1 MNQSNSFVQVE
12 AHRDLILWTVRRY
25 KSLRASD
32 NQQME
37 SDENATGSG
46 EASNEGSS
54 SAAEAEKAEKEDRA
68 RLAAERRKLIMAQM
82 ANAQKSFMSS
92 NAELFDNTTTKVQ
105 DINESSMEWQ
115 DNNENNTKQICLGP
129 KRKQRFVED
138 LVVTCILCSEDAVIS
153 KTSNPCMV
161 YSAFVQKSHVL
172 LPLDPIA
179 YPHTSSCGH
188 VMHAS
193 CWKEY
198 FNNEV
203 MKENRRPNRNRSQG
217 MTTDKKEFL
226 CPLCRCLSNAVIP
239 ISPALSRIVPSQS
252 SQAASNPDGGSSA
265 QQCDEIE
272 PMPFDKWLYFMQNY
286 NGALQLITDL
296 PQIGDDI
303 VTKLP
308 DLESIVKEF
317 TSIEAFVKLA
327 PPTSRELL
335 PGELLE
341 YVNEFSSSAK
351 RAAPYNS
358 ADEKAEPHL
367 VTWLS
372 CSYTIQTLEMYLR
385 ALNKPLKGQMSI
397 RQTSCLSGLVR
408 ESGLLVTTITDEIAA
423 KLLVLLH
430 SQLSLLFT
438 HSSSC
443 FIEWDL
449 FRLLVTFIFITPS
462 VLYARTRQCVIPNGT
477 LLEHYLLK
485 TIFLVLTTKILVL
498 HNINESVD
506 AEQSEY
512 NDYMDVDE
520 NTSTSNPV
528 SEDTQTPS
536 DAESNCNSETDVLI
550 EFYNNHNFYVIDA
563 RDAGVAPPAANKTQ
577 KQLKELIM
585 KAIRDESRIFLRCA
599 CLLFQ
604 SLTDVDLPDD
614 LFDSDGDRFEVMCE
628 YLGLSSDIETYLKC
642 DSINSFMSNLAMHPD
657 IEMFRT
663 KQRAELTTVLVPCVP
678 PVRKLVDLP
687 VDYSD
692 LINTVLTFSC
702 PNNDRDESSR
712 NPTMCL
718 ACGVTLCSMTYCC
731 QYEIEG
737 ITVGACTNH
746 ASECGAGVGIFLRIR
761 ECDILLLGV
770 NKGSFVSPPYL
781 DKYGETDQGLRRGNP
796 LKLCPERYQKLNLL
810 WLNHGLHEDIARSAE
825 SINNVIP
832 TQWQHL

>member
-1 MNQSNSFVQVE
+1 MSE
-12 AHRDLILWTVRRY
+12 
-25 KSLRASD
+25 

-37 SDENATGSG
+37 SEEQGAGG
-46 EASNEGSS
+46 ESS
-54 SAAEAEKAEKEDRA
+54 QSAGQSTADAEKAEKEDRA
-68 RLAAERRKLIMAQM
+68 RLAAERRAKIMAQM
-82 ANAQKSFMSS
+82 ASAQKNFMSS
-92 NAELFDNTTTKVQ
+92 NAELFEATTTAVQ
-105 DINESSMEWQ
+105 DKNETAMEWQ
-115 DNNENNTKQICLGP
+115 DNAESNSGQICLGP
-129 KRKQRFVED
+129 NRKHRFIED
-138 LVVTCILCSEDAVIS
+138 LVVTCILCSEDAVVS
-153 KTSNPCMV
+153 KTNSPCMV

-172 LPLDPIA
+172 LPLDTMA

-203 MKENRRPNRNRSQG
+203 LKENRRPNRNRSQG

-239 ISPALSRIVPSQS
+239 ILPALSRIVPSQTDT
-252 SQAASNPDGGSSA
+252 QVTQVND
-265 QQCDEIE
+265 DID

-286 NGALQLITDL
+286 NGALHLIADL
-296 PQIGDDI
+296 PEISSDI
-303 VTKLP
+303 ITKLP

-317 TSIEAFVKLA
+317 TSIEAFIKLA
-327 PPTSRELL
+327 PPTSRDLL
-335 PGELLE
+335 PPELLE
-341 YVNEFSSSAK
+341 YVKEFSASAN
-351 RAAPYNS
+351 RAAPNEYT
-358 ADEKAEPHL
+358 DEVIESHI
-367 VTWLS
+367 VTWIS
-372 CSYTIQTLEMYLR
+372 CTYTIQTLEMYLR

-397 RQTSCLSGLVR
+397 RQTSCLYGLVR
-408 ESGLLVTTITDEIAA
+408 ESALLVTTVTDEIAA
-423 KLLVLLH
+423 KLLLMLR
-430 SQLSLLFT
+430 SQLGTLFMN
-438 HSSSC
+438 SSSC
-443 FIEWDL
+443 LIEWDL
-449 FRLLVTFIFITPS
+449 FRMLTTFIFFTSS
-462 VLYARTRQCVIPNGT
+462 VLYTKTRQCIVPNGT
-477 LLEHYLLK
+477 LLEHYFLK
-485 TIFLVLTTKILVL
+485 TVFLALITKILVL
-498 HNINESVD
+498 YNIDESVKAEEMENTNESM
-506 AEQSEY
+506 
-512 NDYMDVDE
+512 MDIDGSSST
-520 NTSTSNPV
+520 NTPHSATAD
-528 SEDTQTPS
+528 DTQTPS
-536 DAESNCNSETDVLI
+536 EAESSSCSSGSNVETDVLI

-563 RDAGVAPPAANKTQ
+563 RGAGTASPASNKTQ

-585 KAIRDESRIFLRCA
+585 KAIRSECRVFLRCA
-599 CLLFQ
+599 CMLFQ
-604 SLTDVDLPDD
+604 SLTDIDLPDD

-642 DSINSFMSNLAMHPD
+642 ESINSFMSNLAMHPD
-657 IEMFRT
+657 IEIYRT
-663 KQRAELTTVLVPCVP
+663 KQRAELSTVLVPCIP

-718 ACGVTLCSMTYCC
+718 VCGVTLCSMTYCC

-737 ITVGACTNH
+737 STVGACTHH
-746 ASECGAGVGIFLRIR
+746 AHECGAGVGIFLRIR

>member
-1 MNQSNSFVQVE
+1 
-12 AHRDLILWTVRRY
+12 
-25 KSLRASD
+25 
-32 NQQME
+32 ME
-37 SDENATGSG
+37 SDENAAG
-46 EASNEGSS
+46 EASSDVGQST
-54 SAAEAEKAEKEDRA
+54 ADAEKAEKEDRA
-68 RLAAERRKLIMAQM
+68 RLAAERRAKIMAQI
-82 ANAQKSFMSS
+82 ANAQKSFMSV
-92 NAELFDNTTTKVQ
+92 NAELFEATTTAVQ
-105 DINESSMEWQ
+105 DKNETSMEWQ
-115 DNNENNTKQICLGP
+115 ENNENNSKQICLGP
-129 KRKQRFVED
+129 KRKFNFVED
-138 LVVTCILCSEDAVIS
+138 LVVTCILCSEDAVVS
-153 KTSNPCMV
+153 KSNSPCMV
-161 YSAFVQKSHVL
+161 YSSFVQKSHVL
-172 LPLDPIA
+172 LPLDTTA

-188 VMHAS
+188 VMHAT

-203 MKENRRPNRNRSQG
+203 LKENRRPNRNRSQG

-239 ISPALSRIVPSQS
+239 ILPALSRIVPPQNAQQS
-252 SQAASNPDGGSSA
+252 SIEGAPPVT
-265 QQCDEIE
+265 DEIE

-286 NGALQLITDL
+286 NGALHLISDL
-296 PQIGDDI
+296 PQIGEDI

-317 TSIEAFVKLA
+317 TSIEAFIKLA
-327 PPTSRELL
+327 PPTSRDLL
-335 PGELLE
+335 PTELLE
-341 YVNEFSSSAK
+341 YVKDFAASSK
-351 RAAPYNS
+351 RAAPCLYI
-358 ADEKAEPHL
+358 DEVIESHI
-367 VTWLS
+367 VTWIS
-372 CSYTIQTLEMYLR
+372 CTYTIQTLEMYLR

-397 RQTSCLSGLVR
+397 RQTSCLYGLIR
-408 ESGLLVTTITDEIAA
+408 ESALLVTTVTDEIAA
-423 KLLVLLH
+423 MLLVMLR
-430 SQLSLLFT
+430 SQLATLFMN
-438 HSSSC
+438 SSSC
-443 FIEWDL
+443 LIEWDL
-449 FRLLVTFIFITPS
+449 FRLLITFIFFTSS
-462 VLYARTRQCVIPNGT
+462 VLYAKTRQCIVPNGT
-477 LLEHYLLK
+477 LLEHYFLK
-485 TIFLVLTTKILVL
+485 TIFLALITKILVL
-498 HNINESVD
+498 YNIDESVK
-506 AEQSEY
+506 AEEDEL
-512 NDYMDVDE
+512 NDGMDVDE
-520 NTSTSNPV
+520 STSTSNPV

-536 DAESNCNSETDVLI
+536 DGECSSNSETDVLI

-577 KQLKELIM
+577 KQLKEFIM
-585 KAIRDESRIFLRCA
+585 KAIRNESRVFLRCA

-604 SLTDVDLPDD
+604 SLTDIDLPDE
-614 LFDSDGDRFEVMCE
+614 LFDSDGDSFEVMCE

-642 DSINSFMSNLAMHPD
+642 ESINSFMSNLAMHPD
-657 IEMFRT
+657 IELYRT
-663 KQRAELTTVLVPCVP
+663 KQRAELSTVLVPCVP

-718 ACGVTLCSMTYCC
+718 VCGVTLCSMTYCC

-737 ITVGACTNH
+737 STVGACTHH
-746 ASECGAGVGIFLRIR
+746 AHECGAGIGIFLRIR

-810 WLNHGLHEDIARSAE
+810 WLNHGIHEDIARSAE

>member
-1 MNQSNSFVQVE
+1 MSE
-12 AHRDLILWTVRRY
+12 
-25 KSLRASD
+25 

-37 SDENATGSG
+37 SDENASG
-46 EASNEGSS
+46 ETSGDAVQ
-54 SAAEAEKAEKEDRA
+54 SAADAEKAEKEDRA
-68 RLAAERRKLIMAQM
+68 RLAAERRAKIMAQI
-82 ANAQKSFMSS
+82 ASAQKNFMSS
-92 NAELFDNTTTKVQ
+92 NAELFESTTTAVQ
-105 DINESSMEWQ
+105 DKNETSMEWQ
-115 DNNENNTKQICLGP
+115 DNNENNSKQICLGP
-129 KRKQRFVED
+129 KRKHNFVED
-138 LVVTCILCSEDAVIS
+138 LVVTCILCSEDAVVS
-153 KTSNPCMV
+153 KTNGPCMV

-172 LPLDPIA
+172 LPLDTSA

-188 VMHAS
+188 VMHAT

-203 MKENRRPNRNRSQG
+203 LKENRRPNRNRSQG

-239 ISPALSRIVPSQS
+239 ILPAVSRIVPPQSVQQS
-252 SQAASNPDGGSSA
+252 SVEGGS
-265 QQCDEIE
+265 QTTDEIE

-286 NGALQLITDL
+286 NGALHLIPDL
-296 PQIGDDI
+296 PEIGEDI

-317 TSIEAFVKLA
+317 TSIEAFIKLA
-327 PPTSRELL
+327 PPTSRDLLPAELL
-335 PGELLE
+335 D
-341 YVNEFSSSAK
+341 YVKEFSASAK
-351 RAAPYNS
+351 RAAPNEYT
-358 ADEKAEPHL
+358 DEVVESHI
-367 VTWLS
+367 VTWIS
-372 CSYTIQTLEMYLR
+372 CTYTIQTLEMYLR

-397 RQTSCLSGLVR
+397 RQTSCLFGLVR
-408 ESGLLVTTITDEIAA
+408 ESALLVTTVTDEISAM
-423 KLLVLLH
+423 LLVQLR
-430 SQLSLLFT
+430 SQLAMLFMN
-438 HSSSC
+438 SSSC
-443 FIEWDL
+443 LIEWDL
-449 FRLLVTFIFITPS
+449 FRMLTTFVFFTSS
-462 VLYARTRQCVIPNGT
+462 VLYAKTRQCIVPNGT
-477 LLEHYLLK
+477 LLEHYFLK
-485 TIFLVLTTKILVL
+485 TIFLALITKVLVL
-498 HNINESVD
+498 YNIDESVK
-506 AEQSEY
+506 AEEDEL
-512 NDYMDVDE
+512 NDGMDIDE
-520 NTSTSNPV
+520 STSTSNPA
-528 SEDTQTPS
+528 SEGTQTPS
-536 DAESNCNSETDVLI
+536 ETESSSNSETDVLI

-563 RDAGVAPPAANKTQ
+563 RDAGVAPPASNKTH

-585 KAIRDESRIFLRCA
+585 KAIRNESRVFLRCA

-604 SLTDVDLPDD
+604 SLTDIDLPDE

-642 DSINSFMSNLAMHPD
+642 ESINSFMSNLAMHPD
-657 IEMFRT
+657 IELYRT
-663 KQRAELTTVLVPCVP
+663 KQRAELSTVLVPCVP
-678 PVRKLVDLP
+678 AVRKLVDLP

-718 ACGVTLCSMTYCC
+718 VCGVTLCSMTYCC

-737 ITVGACTNH
+737 STVGACTNH
-746 ASECGAGVGIFLRIR
+746 CAGVGNECGAGVGIFLRIR

>member
-1 MNQSNSFVQVE
+1 
-12 AHRDLILWTVRRY
+12 
-25 KSLRASD
+25 
-32 NQQME
+32 ME
-37 SDENATGSG
+37 SDENASGSG
-46 EASNEGSS
+46 EQSGADSKST
-54 SAAEAEKAEKEDRA
+54 AEAEKAEKEDRA
-68 RLAAERRKLIMAQM
+68 RLAAERRAKIMAQM
-82 ANAQKSFMSS
+82 ASAQKNFMSS
-92 NAELFDNTTTKVQ
+92 NAELFEATTTAVQ
-105 DINESSMEWQ
+105 DKNESSMEWQ
-115 DNNENNTKQICLGP
+115 ENNENNAKQICLGP
-129 KRKQRFVED
+129 NRKYRYVED
-138 LVVTCILCSEDAVIS
+138 LVVTCILCSEDAVVS
-153 KTSNPCMV
+153 KTSSPCMV

-172 LPLDPIA
+172 FPFDAIS

-203 MKENRRPNRNRSQG
+203 LKENRRPNRNRQSG

-239 ISPALSRIVPSQS
+239 ISPALSRIVPPQTN
-252 SQAASNPDGGSSA
+252 QQTNADGGSQA
-265 QQCDEIE
+265 TNDDIE

-296 PQIGDDI
+296 PEIGDDI

-308 DLESIVKEF
+308 DLESIVREF

-327 PPTSRELL
+327 PPTSRDLL
-335 PGELLE
+335 PSELLE
-341 YVNEFSSSAK
+341 YVSDFSSSAK
-351 RAAPYNS
+351 RAAPYLS
-358 ADEKAEPHL
+358 ADEKSEPHL
-367 VTWLS
+367 VTWIS

-397 RQTSCLSGLVR
+397 RQTSCLSGLIR
-408 ESGLLVTTITDEIAA
+408 ESGLLVTTISDDIAA
-423 KLLVLLH
+423 KLLVLLR
-430 SQLSLLFT
+430 SQLSTLFT
-438 HSSSC
+438 NSSSC

-449 FRLLVTFIFITPS
+449 FRMLVTFIFITPS
-462 VLYARTRQCVIPNGT
+462 VLYARTRQCIVPNGT

-485 TIFLVLTTKILVL
+485 TIFLALITKILVL
-498 HNINESVD
+498 HNIDESAK
-506 AEQSEY
+506 AEEDEY
-512 NDYMDVDE
+512 SDYMDVDE
-520 NTSTSNPV
+520 NTSFSNPM
-528 SEDTQTPS
+528 SEETQTPS
-536 DAESNCNSETDVLI
+536 ETESSSNSETDVLI

-563 RDAGVAPPAANKTQ
+563 RDASVAPPAANKTQ

-585 KAIRDESRIFLRCA
+585 KVIRDESRIFLRCA

-604 SLTDVDLPDD
+604 SLTDIDLPDE
-614 LFDSDGDRFEVMCE
+614 LFDSNGDRFEVMCE

-657 IEMFRT
+657 IELFRT
-663 KQRAELTTVLVPCVP
+663 KQRAELATVLVPCVP

-737 ITVGACTNH
+737 STVGACTYH
-746 ASECGAGVGIFLRIR
+746 AHECGAGVGIFLRIR

-770 NKGSFVSPPYL
+770 NKGSFVPAPYL

-810 WLNHGLHEDIARSAE
+810 FLNHGLHEDIARSAE

>member
-1 MNQSNSFVQVE
+1 
-12 AHRDLILWTVRRY
+12 
-25 KSLRASD
+25 
-32 NQQME
+32 ME
-37 SDENATGSG
+37 SDENATG
-46 EASNEGSS
+46 EASGDAVQ
-54 SAAEAEKAEKEDRA
+54 SAADAEKAEKEDRA
-68 RLAAERRKLIMAQM
+68 RLAAERRAKIMAQM
-82 ANAQKSFMSS
+82 ASAQKNFMST
-92 NAELFDNTTTKVQ
+92 NAELFESTTTAVQ
-105 DINESSMEWQ
+105 DKNESSMEWQ
-115 DNNENNTKQICLGP
+115 DNNENNSKQICIGP
-129 KRKQRFVED
+129 NRKHRFVED
-138 LVVTCILCSEDAVIS
+138 LVVTCILCSEDAVVS
-153 KTSNPCMV
+153 KTNAPCMV
-161 YSAFVQKSHVL
+161 YSSFVQKSQVL
-172 LPLDPIA
+172 LPLDTTS

-188 VMHAS
+188 VMHAT

-203 MKENRRPNRNRSQG
+203 LKENRRPNRNRSQG

-239 ISPALSRIVPSQS
+239 ILPALSRIIPSQNVQQS
-252 SQAASNPDGGSSA
+252 SIEGGSQMS
-265 QQCDEIE
+265 DDIE

-286 NGALQLITDL
+286 NGALHLIPDL
-296 PQIGDDI
+296 PEIGEDI

-317 TSIEAFVKLA
+317 TSIEAFIKLA
-327 PPTSRELL
+327 PPTSRDLL
-335 PGELLE
+335 PTELLE
-341 YVNEFSSSAK
+341 YVKEFSTSAK
-351 RAAPYNS
+351 RAAPCEYT
-358 ADEKAEPHL
+358 DEVVESHI
-367 VTWLS
+367 VTWIS
-372 CSYTIQTLEMYLR
+372 CTYTIQTLEMYLR

-397 RQTSCLSGLVR
+397 RQTSCLFGLVR
-408 ESGLLVTTITDEIAA
+408 ESALLVTTVTDEISAM
-423 KLLVLLH
+423 LLVMLR
-430 SQLSLLFT
+430 SQLAMLFMN
-438 HSSSC
+438 SNSC
-443 FIEWDL
+443 LIEWDL
-449 FRLLVTFIFITPS
+449 FRMLTTFIFFTSS
-462 VLYARTRQCVIPNGT
+462 VLYAKTRQCIVPNGT
-477 LLEHYLLK
+477 LLEHYFLK
-485 TIFLVLTTKILVL
+485 TIFLALITKVLVL
-498 HNINESVD
+498 YNIDESAK
-506 AEQSEY
+506 AEDDEY
-512 NDYMDVDE
+512 NDGMDIDE
-520 NTSTSNPV
+520 STSTSNPA
-528 SEDTQTPS
+528 SEETQTPS
-536 DAESNCNSETDVLI
+536 DTENNSNSETDVLI

-563 RDAGVAPPAANKTQ
+563 RDAGVAPPASNKTQ

-585 KAIRDESRIFLRCA
+585 KAIRSESRVFLRCA

-604 SLTDVDLPDD
+604 SLTDIDLPDE

-642 DSINSFMSNLAMHPD
+642 ESINSFMSNLAMHPD
-657 IEMFRT
+657 IELYRT
-663 KQRAELTTVLVPCVP
+663 KQRAELSTVLVPCVP
-678 PVRKLVDLP
+678 TVRKLVDLP

-718 ACGVTLCSMTYCC
+718 VCGVTLCSMTYCC

-737 ITVGACTNH
+737 STVGACTHH
-746 ASECGAGVGIFLRIR
+746 AHECGAGVGIFLRIR

>member
-1 MNQSNSFVQVE
+1 
-12 AHRDLILWTVRRY
+12 
-25 KSLRASD
+25 
-32 NQQME
+32 ME
-37 SDENATGSG
+37 SDDNATGSG
-46 EASNEGSS
+46 EQSGVGVR

-68 RLAAERRKLIMAQM
+68 RLAAARRAKIMAQITS
-82 ANAQKSFMSS
+82 AQKNFMSS
-92 NAELFDNTTTKVQ
+92 NAELFDNTTTAVQ
-105 DINESSMEWQ
+105 DKNESSMEWQ
-115 DNNENNTKQICLGP
+115 DNNVNNSAKQICLGP
-129 KRKQRFVED
+129 KRKHHFVED
-138 LVVTCILCSEDAVIS
+138 LMVTCILCSEDAVVS
-153 KTSNPCMV
+153 KTTGPCMV

-172 LPLDPIA
+172 LPLDTVA

-203 MKENRRPNRNRSQG
+203 LKENRRPNRNRQSG

-239 ISPALSRIVPSQS
+239 ISPALSRIVPSLTGQ
-252 SQAASNPDGGSSA
+252 QIDGA
-265 QQCDEIE
+265 IQTNDDIE

-286 NGALQLITDL
+286 NGALQLIVDL
-296 PQIGDDI
+296 PEIGDDI

-341 YVNEFSSSAK
+341 YVSEFAASAK
-351 RAAPYNS
+351 RAAPYTS

-367 VTWLS
+367 VTWIS

-385 ALNKPLKGQMSI
+385 ALNKPMKGQMSI
-397 RQTSCLSGLVR
+397 RQTSCLSGLIR
-408 ESGLLVTTITDEIAA
+408 ESGLLVTTISDDIAA
-423 KLLVLLH
+423 KLLVLLR
-430 SQLSLLFT
+430 SQLSTLFMN
-438 HSSSC
+438 SSSC

-449 FRLLVTFIFITPS
+449 FRMLVTFIFITPS
-462 VLYARTRQCVIPNGT
+462 VLYARTRQCIVPNGT

-485 TIFLVLTTKILVL
+485 TIFLALITKILVL
-498 HNINESVD
+498 HNIDESVK
-506 AEQSEY
+506 AEEDEY
-512 NDYMDVDE
+512 NNYMDVDE

-528 SEDTQTPS
+528 SEDTQSPS
-536 DAESNCNSETDVLI
+536 ETESSCNSETDVLI

-577 KQLKELIM
+577 KQLKEFIM

-604 SLTDVDLPDD
+604 HLTDIDLPDGMY
-614 LFDSDGDRFEVMCE
+614 DSDGDRFEVMCE

-657 IEMFRT
+657 IELFRT

-678 PVRKLVDLP
+678 SVRKLVDLP
-687 VDYSD
+687 TDYSD

-737 ITVGACTNH
+737 STVGACTYH
-746 ASECGAGVGIFLRIR
+746 AHECGAGVGIFLRIR
-761 ECDILLLGV
+761 ECDVLLLGV
-770 NKGSFVSPPYL
+770 NKGSFVPPPYL